1 MWAQLAGLMQ
11 EAALAMSYRVLVI
24 DDETGIREAIR
35 MTLEYEHY
43 KVDEARSGQEGIDKA
58 TKTPYDALLL
68 DIKMPVLD
76 GIEVLENLKEQR
88 VTAPVIMV
96 SGHGDVHTAVE
107 CTKRGAFDFLEKP
120 LNREK
125 LLLAVRNAVR
135 QRFLEEENIEL
146 RERTEREYQL
156 VGEAQVMRD
165 LRAQIERAS
174 PTKATVLIQ
183 GESGTGKEL
192 VAREIH
198 RRSSRAN
205 MAFVQVNCAA
215 IPEELIESEL
225 FGHEKG
231 SFTGAVR
238 KQTGKFAAADGGT
251 IFLDEVGDM
260 SLRTQAKVLRVL
272 QEGEVEPVGSA
283 TVVKVD
289 VRVIAA
295 TNKDLEEEIRGG
307 RFREDLYYRLNVIP
321 IRTPPLRER
330 RDDVSNLAQHFAR
343 GFSEEHNYHPKRF
356 TPTAL
361 KALQDAPWRGNV
373 RELRNMIER
382 LVIMVAGDAID
393 ITDLP
398 AEFFRTSSDIIS
410 TAMRLNTL
418 QEFKDEAEKG
428 FIVAKLREFGWNV
441 SKTAE
446 EIDTPRSNLYKKI
459 EQYNIKRET
468 GGVASAEGDAPA

>member
-1 MWAQLAGLMQ
+1 MP
-11 EAALAMSYRVLVI
+11 YRVLVI
-24 DDETGIREAIR
+24 DDETAIREAIR
-35 MTLEYEHY
+35 MTLEYEGY
-43 KVDEARSGQEGIDKA
+43 KIEEARSGQEGLDKA
-58 TKTPYDALLL
+58 SRTDYDAILL
-68 DIKMPVLD
+68 DIKMPILD
-76 GIEVLENLKEQR
+76 GIEVLDNLKAQKI
-88 VTAPVIMV
+88 TSPVVMV

-120 LNREK
+120 LNRDK
-125 LLLAVRNAVR
+125 LLLTVRNAVR
-135 QRFLEEENIEL
+135 LRQVEEENSEL
-146 RERTEREYQL
+146 RSKAEKEYQL
-156 VGEAQVMRD
+156 VGDSAVMKELKSQV
-165 LRAQIERAS
+165 ERAA
-174 PTKATVLIQ
+174 PTKATVLIT

-198 RRSSRAN
+198 RRSSRAGEP
-205 MAFVQVNCAA
+205 FIQVNCAA

-238 KQTGKFAAADGGT
+238 KQTGKFVAADGGT

-283 TVVKVD
+283 TVIKVD

-295 TNKDLEEEIRGG
+295 TNKDLTEEIRSG

-330 RDDVSNLAQHFAR
+330 RDDIGILGSHFAR
-343 GFSEEHNYHPKRF
+343 LFSEEHNYHAKTF
-356 TPTAL
+356 TPAAL
-361 KALQDAPWRGNV
+361 RALQDASWRGNV
-373 RELRNMIER
+373 RELRNLIER
-382 LVIMVAGDAID
+382 LVIMVPSDSID

-398 AEFFRTSSDIIS
+398 AEFFRAPADIIS
-410 TAMRLNTL
+410 GSMRLNTL
-418 QEFKDEAEKG
+418 QEFKDEAEKA
-428 FIVAKLREFGWNV
+428 FILAKLREHGWNV

-446 EIDTPRSNLYKKI
+446 AIDTPRSNLYKKI
-459 EQYNIKRET
+459 EQYNIKREA
-468 GGVASAEGDAPA
+468 GGAVAASDGEGQ

>member
-1 MWAQLAGLMQ
+1 MPF
-11 EAALAMSYRVLVI
+11 RILVV
-24 DDETGIREAIR
+24 DDETAIREAIR
-35 MTLEYEHY
+35 MTLEYESY
-43 KVDEARSGQEGIDKA
+43 RVDEARSGQDGLDKA
-58 TKTPYDALLL
+58 TRTAYDAILL

-76 GIEVLENLKEQR
+76 GIEVLENLKAQR
-88 VTAPVIMV
+88 VAAPVIMV
-96 SGHGDVHTAVE
+96 SGHGDVSTAVE

-120 LNREK
+120 LNRDK

-135 QRFLEEENIEL
+135 QQKLEEENTEL
-146 RERTEREYQL
+146 RDRVERDYQI
-156 VGEAQVMRD
+156 VGEAPAMKELRGQID
-165 LRAQIERAS
+165 LAA

-205 MAFVQVNCAA
+205 GPFVQVNCAA

-238 KQTGKFAAADGGT
+238 KQTGKFVAADGGT
-251 IFLDEVGDM
+251 IFLDEIGDM

-272 QEGEVEPVGSA
+272 QEGEVEPVGAA

-295 TNKDLEEEIRGG
+295 TNKDLTEEIRGG
-307 RFREDLYYRLNVIP
+307 RFREDLFYRLNVIP

-330 RDDVSNLAQHFAR
+330 KEDLPLLAQHFAK
-343 GFSEEHNYHPKRF
+343 GFSQEYNKHEKKF
-356 TPTAL
+356 TAAAL

-382 LVIMVAGDAID
+382 LVIMVPSDAID
-393 ITDLP
+393 IGDLP
-398 AEFFRTSSDIIS
+398 AEFFRAATEIIAS
-410 TAMRLNTL
+410 AMRLSTL
-418 QEFKDEAEKG
+418 QEFKDEAEKA
-428 FIVAKLREFGWNV
+428 FIVAKLREHGWNV

-446 EIDTPRSNLYKKI
+446 AIDTPRSNLYKKI
-459 EQYNIKRET
+459 EQYNIKRE
-468 GGVASAEGDAPA
+468 GGGAPVVED

>member
-1 MWAQLAGLMQ
+1 MPF
-11 EAALAMSYRVLVI
+11 RVLVV

-35 MTLEYEHY
+35 MTLEYEGY
-43 KVDEARSGQEGIDKA
+43 RIDEARSGQEGIDKA
-58 TKTPYDALLL
+58 TKTPYDAILL

-76 GIEVLENLKEQR
+76 GIEVLENLKDQK
-88 VTAPVIMV
+88 VATPVIMV
-96 SGHGDVHTAVE
+96 SGHGDIQTAVE

-120 LNREK
+120 LNRDK
-125 LLLAVRNAVR
+125 LLLSVRNAVR
-135 QRFLEEENIEL
+135 TQKLEEQVDEL
-146 RERTEREYQL
+146 RERAERDYKL
-156 VGEAQVMRD
+156 VGESAGLRD
-165 LRAQIERAS
+165 LREQIERAA

-198 RRSSRAN
+198 RRSSRATQT
-205 MAFVQVNCAA
+205 FVQVNCAA

-231 SFTGAVR
+231 SFTGAIR
-238 KQTGKFAAADGGT
+238 KQTGKFVAADGGT

-260 SLRTQAKVLRVL
+260 SQRTQAKVLRVL
-272 QEGEVEPVGSA
+272 QEGDIEPVGSA

-295 TNKDLEEEIRGG
+295 TNKDLAEEIRGG

-330 RDDVSNLAQHFAR
+330 RDDIPILAQHFATL
-343 GFSEEHNYHPKRF
+343 FAEEHNKHPKKF
-356 TPTAL
+356 TPAAL
-361 KALQDAPWRGNV
+361 RALQDASWRGNV

-382 LVIMVAGDAID
+382 LVIMVPSDSID
-393 ITDLP
+393 VTDLP
-398 AEFFRTSSDIIS
+398 AEFFRAATDIIS
-410 TAMRLNTL
+410 SSMPLSTL
-418 QEFKDEAEKG
+418 QQFKDEAEKA
-428 FIVAKLREFGWNV
+428 FILAKLREHGWNV

-446 EIDTPRSNLYKKI
+446 AIDTPRSNLYKKI
-459 EQYNIKRET
+459 EQYGIKRE
-468 GGVASAEGDAPA
+468 GGAGIAAGDSATE

>member
-1 MWAQLAGLMQ
+1 MP
-11 EAALAMSYRVLVI
+11 YRVLVV
-24 DDETGIREAIR
+24 DDETAIREAIR
-35 MTLEYEHY
+35 MTLEYAGY
-43 KVDEARSGQEGIDKA
+43 RVDEARSGQEGIDKA
-58 TKTPYDALLL
+58 TKTPYDAILL

-76 GIEVLENLKEQR
+76 GIEVLENLKEQK
-88 VTAPVIMV
+88 VPAPVVMV
-96 SGHGDVHTAVE
+96 SGHGDIQTAVE

-120 LNREK
+120 LNRDK
-125 LLLAVRNAVR
+125 LLLSVRNAVR
-135 QRFLEEENIEL
+135 TQRLEEQVGEL
-146 RERTEREYQL
+146 REEKEREYQL
-156 VGEAQVMRD
+156 VGEAAGMRE
-165 LRAQIERAS
+165 LREQIERAA

-198 RRSSRAN
+198 RRSSRAQ
-205 MAFVQVNCAA
+205 MPFVQVNCAA

-238 KQTGKFAAADGGT
+238 KQTGKFVAADGGT
-251 IFLDEVGDM
+251 IFLDEIGDM

-295 TNKDLEEEIRGG
+295 TNKDLVEEIRGG

-330 RDDVSNLAQHFAR
+330 RDDIPILAQHFATL
-343 GFSEEHNYHPKRF
+343 FAQEHNKHEKKF
-356 TPTAL
+356 TPAAL
-361 KALQDAPWRGNV
+361 RALQDAQWRGNV

-382 LVIMVAGDAID
+382 LVIMVPADTVD
-393 ITDLP
+393 VTDLP
-398 AEFFRTSSDIIS
+398 AEFFRAAAEIIS
-410 TAMRLNTL
+410 SAMHLAKL
-418 QEFKDEAEKG
+418 QDFKDEAEKA
-428 FIVAKLREFGWNV
+428 FILAKLREHGWNV

-446 EIDTPRSNLYKKI
+446 AIDTPRSNLYKKI
-459 EQYNIKRET
+459 EQYNIKRE
-468 GGVASAEGDAPA
+468 GGAGVSESVE

>member
-1 MWAQLAGLMQ
+1 MPF
-11 EAALAMSYRVLVI
+11 RVLVV
-24 DDETGIREAIR
+24 DDETAIREAIR
-35 MTLEYEHY
+35 MTLEYENY
-43 KVDEARSGQEGIDKA
+43 RVDEARSGQEGIDKA
-58 TKTPYDALLL
+58 TKTPYDAILL

-88 VTAPVIMV
+88 VATPVIMV
-96 SGHGDVHTAVE
+96 SGHGDISTAVE

-120 LNREK
+120 LNRDK
-125 LLLAVRNAVR
+125 LLLSVRNAVR
-135 QRFLEEENIEL
+135 QQKLEEEVDEL
-146 RERTEREYQL
+146 RERAERDYQL
-156 VGEAQVMRD
+156 VGDSAPMRE
-165 LRAQIERAS
+165 LKAQIELAA

-198 RRSSRAN
+198 RRSSRAR
-205 MAFVQVNCAA
+205 MPFVQVNCAA

-238 KQTGKFAAADGGT
+238 KQTGKFVAADSGT
-251 IFLDEVGDM
+251 IFLDEIADM

-295 TNKDLEEEIRGG
+295 TNKDLTDEIRAG
-307 RFREDLYYRLNVIP
+307 RFREDLFYRLNVIP
-321 IRTPPLRER
+321 VRTPPLRER
-330 RDDVSNLAQHFAR
+330 REDIPLLAQHFAAL
-343 GFSEEHNYHPKRF
+343 FSQEYNKHPKKF
-356 TPTAL
+356 TPAAL
-361 KALQDAPWRGNV
+361 KALADSSWRGNV

-382 LVIMVAGDAID
+382 LVIMVPADTID
-393 ITDLP
+393 ISDLP
-398 AEFFRTSSDIIS
+398 AEFFRAAADIIS
-410 TAMRLNTL
+410 TAMRLSTL
-418 QEFKDEAEKG
+418 QEFKDEAEKA
-428 FIVAKLREFGWNV
+428 FILAKLRENGWNV

-446 EIDTPRSNLYKKI
+446 AIDTPRSNLYKKI

-468 GGVASAEGDAPA
+468 GGAVAVDGPPE

>member
-1 MWAQLAGLMQ
+1 MP
-11 EAALAMSYRVLVI
+11 YRVLVV
-24 DDETGIREAIR
+24 DDETAIREAIK
-35 MTLEYEHY
+35 MTLEYEGY
-43 KVDEARSGQEGIDKA
+43 KIDEARSGQEGLDRAGKVD
-58 TKTPYDALLL
+58 YDAILL

-76 GIEVLENLKEQR
+76 GIEVLENLKSAKI
-88 VTAPVIMV
+88 TSPVVMV

-120 LNREK
+120 LNRDK
-125 LLLAVRNAVR
+125 LLLTVRNAVR
-135 QRFLEEENIEL
+135 LRQVEEENTEL
-146 RERTEREYQL
+146 RSKREKEYQL
-156 VGEAQVMRD
+156 VGDAASMKE
-165 LRAQIERAS
+165 LKSQIERAA
-174 PTKATVLIQ
+174 PTKATVLIA

-198 RRSSRAN
+198 RRSSRSAEP
-205 MAFVQVNCAA
+205 FIQVNCAA

-238 KQTGKFAAADGGT
+238 KQTGKFVAADGGT
-251 IFLDEVGDM
+251 IFLDEIGDM

-295 TNKDLEEEIRGG
+295 TNKDLPEEIKGG

-330 RDDVSNLAQHFAR
+330 REDVPILGEHFAR
-343 GFSEEHNYHPKRF
+343 LFSEEHNYHPKKF
-356 TPTAL
+356 TPAAAR
-361 KALQDAPWRGNV
+361 ALQDAAWRGNV
-373 RELRNMIER
+373 RELRNLIER
-382 LVIMVAGDAID
+382 LVIMVPSENID
-393 ITDLP
+393 VTDLP
-398 AEFFRTSSDIIS
+398 AEFFRAPADIIAGS
-410 TAMRLNTL
+410 MRLNTL

-428 FIVAKLREFGWNV
+428 FILAKLREHGWNV

-446 EIDTPRSNLYKKI
+446 AIDTPRSNLYKKI
-459 EQYNIKRET
+459 EQYNIKREA
-468 GGVASAEGDAPA
+468 GGIAAAGDGEGQG

>member
-1 MWAQLAGLMQ
+1 MPF
-11 EAALAMSYRVLVI
+11 RILVV
-24 DDETGIREAIR
+24 DDETAIREAIR
-35 MTLEYEHY
+35 MTLEYEGY
-43 KVDEARSGQEGIDKA
+43 RVEEARSGQEGIDKS
-58 TKTPYDALLL
+58 TKTPYDAILL

-88 VTAPVIMV
+88 VAAPVIMV
-96 SGHGDVHTAVE
+96 SGHGDISTAVE

-120 LNREK
+120 LNRDK
-125 LLLAVRNAVR
+125 LLLTVRNAVR
-135 QRFLEEENIEL
+135 QQKLEEEVDEL

-156 VGEAQVMRD
+156 VGASSGMAE
-165 LRAQIERAS
+165 LRAQIERAA

-198 RRSSRAN
+198 RRSSRSKTP
-205 MAFVQVNCAA
+205 FVQVNCAA

-238 KQTGKFAAADGGT
+238 KQTGKFVAADGGT

-272 QEGEVEPVGSA
+272 QEGEVEPVGAA
-283 TVVKVD
+283 TVIKVD

-295 TNKDLEEEIRGG
+295 TNKDLTEEIRNS
-307 RFREDLYYRLNVIP
+307 RFREDLFYRLNVIP

-330 RDDVSNLAQHFAR
+330 RDHIPTLAEHFASL
-343 GFSEEHNYHPKRF
+343 FSVEYNKHAKKL
-356 TPTAL
+356 TQSAL

-382 LVIMVAGDAID
+382 LVIMVPNDNID
-393 ITDLP
+393 IADLP
-398 AEFFRTSSDIIS
+398 AEFFRAAADIIT
-410 TAMRLNTL
+410 TAMRLATL
-418 QEFKDEAEKG
+418 QDFKDEAEKA
-428 FIVAKLREFGWNV
+428 FILAKLREHGWNV
-441 SKTAE
+441 SRTAE
-446 EIDTPRSNLYKKI
+446 AIDTPRSNLYKKI
-459 EQYNIKRET
+459 EQYNIKRE
-468 GGVASAEGDAPA
+468 GGVGVAAGDSAQE

>member
-1 MWAQLAGLMQ
+1 MP
-11 EAALAMSYRVLVI
+11 YRVLVV
-24 DDETGIREAIR
+24 DDETAIREAIR
-35 MTLEYEHY
+35 MTLEYEGY
-43 KVDEARSGQEGIDKA
+43 KVDEARSGQDGIDKA
-58 TKTPYDALLL
+58 TRVPYDAILL

-76 GIEVLENLKEQR
+76 GIEVLENLKEQKV
-88 VTAPVIMV
+88 VTPIVMV
-96 SGHGDVHTAVE
+96 SGHGDISTAVE

-125 LLLAVRNAVR
+125 LLLSVRNAVR
-135 QRFLEEENIEL
+135 QQKLEEEVGEL
-146 RERTEREYQL
+146 REKQAQIYQV
-156 VGEAQVMRD
+156 VGESGVMRD
-165 LRAQIERAS
+165 LRGQIDLAA

-198 RRSSRAN
+198 RSSSRAN
-205 MAFVQVNCAA
+205 MPFVQVNCAA

-238 KQTGKFAAADGGT
+238 KQTGKFVAADGGT
-251 IFLDEVGDM
+251 IFLDEIGDM

-272 QEGEVEPVGSA
+272 QEGEVEPVGAA
-283 TVVKVD
+283 TVIKVD

-295 TNKDLEEEIRGG
+295 TNKDLVDEIRNG
-307 RFREDLYYRLNVIP
+307 RFREDLFYRLNVIP

-330 RDDVSNLAQHFAR
+330 REDVPLLAQHFATLY
-343 GFSEEHNYHPKRF
+343 SQEYNKHPKKF
-356 TPTAL
+356 TPAAL
-361 KALQDAPWRGNV
+361 KALQDAAWRGNV

-382 LVIMVAGDAID
+382 LVIMVPGDTID

-398 AEFFRTSSDIIS
+398 AEFFRAAADIIS
-410 TAMRLNTL
+410 SSMRLSTL
-418 QEFKDEAEKG
+418 QEFKDEAEKA
-428 FIVAKLREFGWNV
+428 FILAKLREHGWNV

-446 EIDTPRSNLYKKI
+446 AIDTPRSNLYKKI
-459 EQYNIKRET
+459 EQYNIKRES
-468 GGVASAEGDAPA
+468 GGVIAAEGD

>member
-1 MWAQLAGLMQ
+1 MPF
-11 EAALAMSYRVLVI
+11 RILVV
-24 DDETGIREAIR
+24 DDETAIREAIR
-35 MTLEYEHY
+35 MTLEYEGY
-43 KVDEARSGQEGIDKA
+43 RVDEARSGQDGLDKA
-58 TKTPYDALLL
+58 GRTPYDAILL

-76 GIEVLENLKEQR
+76 GIEVLENLKTQR
-88 VTAPVIMV
+88 IGAPVIMV
-96 SGHGDVHTAVE
+96 SGHGDVSTAVE

-120 LNREK
+120 LNRDK

-135 QRFLEEENIEL
+135 QQKLEEENIEL
-146 RERTEREYQL
+146 RDRVERDYQI
-156 VGEAQVMRD
+156 VGDSPPIKE
-165 LRAQIERAS
+165 LRAQIELAA

-183 GESGTGKEL
+183 GESGSGKEL

-205 MAFVQVNCAA
+205 GMFVQVNCAA

-238 KQTGKFAAADGGT
+238 KQTGKFVAADGGT
-251 IFLDEVGDM
+251 IFLDEIGDM

-272 QEGEVEPVGSA
+272 QEGEVEPVGAA
-283 TVVKVD
+283 TVIKVD

-295 TNKDLEEEIRGG
+295 TNKELTEEIKNG

-330 RDDVSNLAQHFAR
+330 RDDIPVLAEHFAKL
-343 GFSEEHNYHPKRF
+343 FSEEHNYHVKTF
-356 TPTAL
+356 TSAAK

-382 LVIMVAGDAID
+382 LVIMVPADKID

-398 AEFFRTSSDIIS
+398 AEFFRTSSDIIA
-410 TAMRLNTL
+410 TAMRLATL
-418 QEFKDEAEKG
+418 QEFKDEAEKA

-446 EIDTPRSNLYKKI
+446 AIDTPRSNLYKKI
-459 EQYNIKRET
+459 EQYNIKREA
-468 GGVASAEGDAPA
+468 GAGASPDSEAN

>member
-1 MWAQLAGLMQ
+1 MP
-11 EAALAMSYRVLVI
+11 YRVLVI

-35 MTLEYEHY
+35 MTLEYEGY
-43 KVDEARSGQEGIDKA
+43 RIDEARSGQEGLDKA
-58 TKTPYDALLL
+58 GRTPYDAILL
-68 DIKMPVLD
+68 DIKMPILD
-76 GIEVLENLKEQR
+76 GIEVLENLKTQR
-88 VTAPVIMV
+88 ITAPVIMV

-107 CTKRGAFDFLEKP
+107 CTKRGAYDFLEKP
-120 LNREK
+120 LNRDK
-125 LLLAVRNAVR
+125 LLLTVRNAVR
-135 QRFLEEENIEL
+135 QRSLEEENIEL
-146 RERTEREYQL
+146 KEKQEKEYQL
-156 VGEAQVMRD
+156 VGDAPPMRD
-165 LRAQIERAS
+165 LKSQIERAA
-174 PTKATVLIQ
+174 PTKATVLIT

-198 RRSSRAN
+198 RRSARSH
-205 MAFVQVNCAA
+205 MPFIQVNCAA

-238 KQTGKFAAADGGT
+238 KQTGKFVAADSGT
-251 IFLDEVGDM
+251 IFLDEIGDM
-260 SLRTQAKVLRVL
+260 SMRTQAKVLRVL

-295 TNKDLEEEIRGG
+295 TNKDLTEEIRNG

-330 RDDVSNLAQHFAR
+330 KEDIGVLAQHFANL
-343 GFSEEHNYHPKRF
+343 FAEEHNKHPKKF
-356 TPTAL
+356 TPAAL

-382 LVIMVAGDAID
+382 LVIMGPSDAID

-398 AEFFRTSSDIIS
+398 AELFRAAADIIS
-410 TAMRLNTL
+410 SAMRLNTL
-418 QEFKDEAEKG
+418 QEFKDEAEKA
-428 FIVAKLREFGWNV
+428 FILAKLREHGWNV

-446 EIDTPRSNLYKKI
+446 AIDTPRSNLYKKI
-459 EQYNIKRET
+459 EQYGIKRE
-468 GGVASAEGDAPA
+468 GGGASPDGDAN

>member
-1 MWAQLAGLMQ
+1 MA
-11 EAALAMSYRVLVI
+11 YRILVI
-24 DDETGIREAIR
+24 DDETAIREAIK
-35 MTLEYEHY
+35 MTLEYEGY
-43 KVDEARSGQEGIDKA
+43 KVDEARSGQEGLDRA
-58 TKTPYDALLL
+58 TKTPFDAILL

-76 GIEVLENLKEQR
+76 GIEVLENLKDQK
-88 VTAPVIMV
+88 VSSPVIMV

-107 CTKRGAFDFLEKP
+107 CTKRGAYDFLEKP
-120 LNREK
+120 LNRDK
-125 LLLAVRNAVR
+125 LLLTVRNAVR
-135 QRFLEEENIEL
+135 VRSLEEENIEL
-146 RERTEREYQL
+146 KEKAEKDYQL
-156 VGEAQVMRD
+156 VGDSQQMKD
-165 LRAQIERAS
+165 LKSQIERAA
-174 PTKATVLIQ
+174 PTKATVLIT

-198 RRSSRAN
+198 RRSSRSTE
-205 MAFVQVNCAA
+205 MFVQVNCAA

-231 SFTGAVR
+231 SFTGAIR
-238 KQTGKFAAADGGT
+238 KQTGKFVAADGGT
-251 IFLDEVGDM
+251 IFLDEIGDM

-272 QEGEVEPVGSA
+272 QEGDVEPVGAA
-283 TVVKVD
+283 TVIKVD

-295 TNKDLEEEIRGG
+295 TNKDLTEEIRNG

-330 RDDVSNLAQHFAR
+330 KDDTATLAQHFASL
-343 GFSEEHNYHPKRF
+343 FAEEHNYHPKKF
-356 TPTAL
+356 TPSAL

-382 LVIMVAGDAID
+382 LVIMVPADSID

-398 AEFFRTSSDIIS
+398 AEFFRTPTDIIA
-410 TAMRLNTL
+410 TAMRLTTL
-418 QEFKDEAEKG
+418 QEFKDEAEKA

-446 EIDTPRSNLYKKI
+446 AIDTPRSNLYKKI
-459 EQYNIKRET
+459 EQYNIKREA
-468 GGVASAEGDAPA
+468 GAGVGAGDGSDAPQ

>member
-1 MWAQLAGLMQ
+1 MP
-11 EAALAMSYRVLVI
+11 YRVLVI
-24 DDETGIREAIR
+24 DDETSIREAIR
-35 MTLEYEHY
+35 MTLEYEGY
-43 KVDEARSGQEGIDKA
+43 KIEEARSGQEGLDKA
-58 TKTPYDALLL
+58 GKVDYDAILL

-76 GIEVLENLKEQR
+76 GIEVLENLKEQKI
-88 VTAPVIMV
+88 TSPVVMV

-120 LNREK
+120 LNRDK
-125 LLLAVRNAVR
+125 LLLTVRNAVR
-135 QRFLEEENIEL
+135 LRQVEEENTEL
-146 RERTEREYQL
+146 RSRAAKDYQL
-156 VGEAQVMRD
+156 VGASAPMQELKSQV
-165 LRAQIERAS
+165 ERAA
-174 PTKATVLIQ
+174 PTKATVLIT

-205 MAFVQVNCAA
+205 MPFIQVNCAA

-238 KQTGKFAAADGGT
+238 KQTGKFVAADGGT
-251 IFLDEVGDM
+251 IFLDEIGDM

-272 QEGEVEPVGSA
+272 QDGDVEPVGSA
-283 TVVKVD
+283 TVIKVD

-295 TNKDLEEEIRGG
+295 TNKELTDEIHAG

-330 RDDVSNLAQHFAR
+330 KDDISILAAHFAR
-343 GFSEEHNYHPKRF
+343 LFSEEHNYHQKTF
-356 TPTAL
+356 TDAAL
-361 KALQDAPWRGNV
+361 RALGEAQWRGNV

-382 LVIMVAGDAID
+382 LVIMVPADSID
-393 ITDLP
+393 VSNLP
-398 AEFFRTSSDIIS
+398 AEFFRTPADIIS
-410 TAMRLNTL
+410 TAMRLSTL
-418 QEFKDEAEKG
+418 QEFKDEAEKA

-441 SKTAE
+441 SRTAE
-446 EIDTPRSNLYKKI
+446 AIDTPRSNLYKKI
-459 EQYNIKRET
+459 EQYNIKREA
-468 GGVASAEGDAPA
+468 GGTAAPSEIAGEA

>member
-1 MWAQLAGLMQ
+1 MP
-11 EAALAMSYRVLVI
+11 YRVLVV

-35 MTLEYEHY
+35 MTLEYEGY
-43 KVDEARSGQEGIDKA
+43 RVDEARSGNEGVEKA
-58 TKTPYDALLL
+58 QKTPPYDAILL

-76 GIEVLENLKEQR
+76 GMEVLENLKEMKIM
-88 VTAPVIMV
+88 TPVVMV
-96 SGHGDVHTAVE
+96 SGHGDISTAVE

-135 QRFLEEENIEL
+135 QQKLEAEVGEL
-146 RERTEREYQL
+146 REKSEKVYQL
-156 VGEAQVMRD
+156 VGDAAPMRD
-165 LRAQIERAS
+165 LKAMIERAA
-174 PTKATVLIQ
+174 PTKATVLIT

-198 RRSSRAN
+198 RRSARA
-205 MAFVQVNCAA
+205 AQPFVQVNCAA

-238 KQTGKFAAADGGT
+238 KQTGKFVAADGGT
-251 IFLDEVGDM
+251 IFLDEIGDM

-295 TNKDLEEEIRGG
+295 TNKDLEEEIKAG

-330 RDDVSNLAQHFAR
+330 RDDIPVLAQHFAQL
-343 GFSEEHNYHPKRF
+343 FSEEHNFHPKTF
-356 TPTAL
+356 KDAAL
-361 KALQDAPWRGNV
+361 KALQDAAWRGNV
-373 RELRNMIER
+373 RELRNLIER
-382 LVIMVAGDAID
+382 LVIMVPSDTVD
-393 ITDLP
+393 VTDLP
-398 AEFFRTSSDIIS
+398 AEFFRAPVDIIAS
-410 TAMRLNTL
+410 AMRLNTL
-418 QEFKDEAEKG
+418 QEFKDEAEKA
-428 FIVAKLREFGWNV
+428 FILAKLREHGWNV

-446 EIDTPRSNLYKKI
+446 AIDTPRSDLYKKI
-459 EQYNIKRET
+459 EQYNIKREA
-468 GGVASAEGDAPA
+468 GAGVGSDGEPGT